1 MINPITTLVNP
12 TTNILVSAIWYTT
25 IIRLIITTFSSCVNF
40 LILYLFICYTY
51 IITTTSYSYCRKC
64 YTRCY
69 TRSARRSAPRIGNGN
84 VSAHGNG
91 NGNTQET
98 STRHRV
104 RPDRGTGRSRVR
116 ATHGARHTTLDRAA
130 IGRSCARRTGKGKT
144 FRIML
149 KNVRGVGK
157 SKVVFLSS
165 GAGQNRCITP
175 YLYICNNI
183 FSHKYHL

>member
-25 IIRLIITTFSSCVNF
+25 IIRLITTTFSSCVNF

-51 IITTTSYSYCRKC
+51 IITTTSYSYCREC

-91 NGNTQET
+91 NTQET

-104 RPDRGTGRSRVR
+104 RPDRGTDRSRVS
-116 ATHGARHTTLDRAA
+116 ATHGTRHRSTHQ
-130 IGRSCARRTGKGKT
+130 IGCSAMR
-144 FRIML
+144 
-149 KNVRGVGK
+149 
-157 SKVVFLSS
+157 
-165 GAGQNRCITP
+165 
-175 YLYICNNI
+175 
-183 FSHKYHL
+183 